1 MEQSEKNKVF
11 LKLMYESQILIKVL
25 EDAVKKYP
33 RKNKNRKR

>member
-1 MEQSEKNKVF
+1 MEQSETSKAF

-25 EDAVKKYP
+25 EDIVRKYP